1 MFTCVPCVF
10 QVQQSV
16 SLSMPAIVM
25 DALQRL
31 RRAVDAASP
40 TVASVAEPA
49 DDAAAA
55 AAAGTAGTNL
65 ATDTMETGPSTLD
78 KMNDMLLKELH
89 KLPCE

>member
-1 MFTCVPCVF
+1 
-10 QVQQSV
+10 
-16 SLSMPAIVM
+16 MPAIVM

-49 DDAAAA
+49 DGAAAA
-55 AAAGTAGTNL
+55 GAAGTAGTNL
-65 ATDTMETGPSTLD
+65 ATDTMETGPSALD